1 MKRVQKCVSQRQ
13 RQRSMDDPIH
23 PKIAGMCWGM
33 SQINQRIFN
42 NIGDPL
48 GTDIPKPLE
57 LEKAQR

>member
-33 SQINQRIFN
+33 SQINHKISK
-42 NIGDPL
+42 IGDLL
-48 GTDIPKPLE
+48 GTNVPKL
-57 LEKAQR
+57 